1 MAKDNER
8 MARLETNIEYL
19 IKAQEE
25 NSLQHQEI
33 KEMFKSLTE
42 IMPKQYSS
50 KWVENAFKAGIYTTV
65 TFLIGGIV
73 TLGFTLLPL

>member
-8 MARLETNIEYL
+8 MARLETNMEYL

-25 NSLQHQEI
+25 NSIQHAEI

-42 IMPKQYSS
+42 VMPKQYSS
-50 KWVENAFKAGIYTTV
+50 KWVENSFKAAIYTTL
-65 TFLIGGIV
+65 TFVVGGGI
-73 TLGFTLLPL
+73 TYLYTLLP